1 MYRNLLAVALLCLL
15 TDGTYSDTNYRLNT
29 PIVPARYVVHI
40 TPYFDMADDRQFT
53 FDGIVSIQF
62 TTTSNTNEIKLHS
75 EGLNFTAAD
84 IYVGTYPANVS
95 VAVTSLEFNANYSFA
110 HINLASNL
118 EAGVE
123 YGLQIRYKGP
133 IREDLNGFYRNYYIE
148 NGVKKWLG
156 ATQMEP
162 THARKAF
169 PCFDEP
175 ELKASFQIRIDRPA
189 HYKPSLS
196 NTEIEKS
203 EVLSN
208 GYVREYFYPTPKMST
223 YLVAFLVS
231 EFEAGAQ
238 VFNGTREFG
247 VYSRPEAKNQSQF
260 AFEFGT
266 QVVDALGTYFGID
279 YYSTDSHLR
288 LDHVALPNFR
298 AGAMENWGLIKYREA
313 LLLYDPEQSTPYFK
327 YRVGQI
333 IAHETTHMWFGNL
346 VTCHWWSNTWLNEG
360 FANYFQDY
368 ITAIVNPTLG
378 AENQLVIGSVY
389 SAYSADSS
397 SSSAPIT
404 NNNVN
409 SPAEISGHFGTIT
422 YQKAGSV
429 IRMIHHLIQDDAFKH
444 GLNSYL
450 KNNSFGSGYPEKLY
464 QGLSEGVSA
473 FNSLSTYS
481 NTNIADIM
489 SSWITQAGHPLL
501 TVNINYETE
510 TVTLTQKRYYS
521 NSSISSNEVY
531 KIPITYTTQSS
542 PNFEN
547 TKPVFIMEDRTHE
560 FKIQNISQTH
570 PWIIFNVQETGLY
583 RVNYDDHSWEHIIAA
598 LKSNSNVIH
607 PLNRAKIVNDLF
619 ALYTAD
625 EVDFSTLL
633 SGLEFL
639 HKETEYSVWYAALN
653 GFRTLRNIYLGDES
667 MTQPLKD
674 LILSYLDSAISSI
687 GYDSPSDDVEFL
699 RNRMQILEF
708 ACHLGH
714 SGCVEKASS
723 LFKALRINGTEVAP
737 SLRPVVYCT
746 GLRHDSN
753 HTDYD
758 FLWDRMV
765 TTNLAN
771 EKWVIADALG
781 CTISE
786 RMAKSYLFSM
796 LEPDSP
802 IQAQDLTKPLTSVL
816 SVPEHLN
823 VVIDSLKT
831 NYTVWSSIHT
841 SMDSILSTV
850 ASYLHSEDDFN
861 LFESWLASCAE
872 CNADSLTGTKAA
884 LVRAKATKDWANSHK
899 AEILQALKGSTGSAS
914 LAVPSILTILVGL
927 AGLIISKY

>member
-1 MYRNLLAVALLCLL
+1 MYRNLLAIALLCLL

-40 TPYFDMADDRQFT
+40 TPYFDTADDRQFT

-133 IREDLNGFYRNYYIE
+133 IREDLYGFYRNHYIE

-156 ATQMEP
+156 TTQMEP

-175 ELKASFQIRIDRPA
+175 HLKASFQLRIDRPA
-189 HYKPSLS
+189 HYKPSLT

-208 GYVREYFYPTPKMST
+208 GYIREYFYPTPKMST

-247 VYSRPEAKNQSQF
+247 IYSRPEAKNQSRF

-298 AGAMENWGLIKYREA
+298 GGAMENWGLIKYKES
-313 LLLYDPEQSTPYFK
+313 LLLYDPEQSPPNFK
-327 YRVGQI
+327 YEVARI

-346 VTCHWWSNTWLNEG
+346 VTCHWWSDAWLNEG
-360 FANYFQDY
+360 FANYFQNY

-389 SAYSADSS
+389 SAYRADSS
-397 SSSAPIT
+397 SFSAPIS

-409 SPAEISGHFGTIT
+409 SPAEIKGHFGTIT
-422 YQKAGSV
+422 YEKAGSV
-429 IRMIHHLIQDDAFKH
+429 IRMIHHLIQDDAFKY
-444 GLNSYL
+444 GLHSYL
-450 KNNSFGSGYPEKLY
+450 TNNSFSSGYPEKLY

-489 SSWITQAGHPLL
+489 SSWVTQAGHPLL

-583 RVNYDDHSWEHIIAA
+583 RVNYDDYSWRLISAA

-619 ALYTAD
+619 ALRLAD
-625 EVDFSTLL
+625 EVDLCTLL

-639 HKETEYSVWYAALN
+639 HKEKEYSVWFAALN
-653 GFRTLRNIYLGDES
+653 GLTALTTIRHVRES
-667 MTQPLKD
+667 LKQPLKK
-674 LILSYLDSAISSI
+674 LLFSYFDSAISLF
-687 GYDSPSDDVEFL
+687 GYDDPSDDVMFL
-699 RNRMQILEF
+699 TTRLLILEF
-708 ACHLGH
+708 ACKFEHR
-714 SGCVEKASS
+714 GCVKKALS
-723 LFKALRINGTEVAP
+723 LFKALIINGTEVAP
-737 SLRPVVYCT
+737 SLRPAVYCT

-753 HTDYD
+753 HVGYNYLLD
-758 FLWDRMV
+758 
-765 TTNLAN
+765 
-771 EKWVIADALG
+771 
-781 CTISE
+781 
-786 RMAKSYLFSM
+786 RMAKSNVANEKMVIKEALGC
-796 LEPDSP
+796 
-802 IQAQDLTKPLTSVL
+802 SVK
-816 SVPEHLN
+816 E
-823 VVIDSLKT
+823 K
-831 NYTVWSSIHT
+831 
-841 SMDSILSTV
+841 
-850 ASYLHSEDDFN
+850 E
-861 LFESWLASCAE
+861 
-872 CNADSLTGTKAA
+872 
-884 LVRAKATKDWANSHK
+884 ANR
-899 AEILQALKGSTGSAS
+899 
-914 LAVPSILTILVGL
+914 
-927 AGLIISKY
+927 Y